1 MSKSEAKKVIN
12 LPLNS
17 DVQFDGK
24 RYTIPAPYLIQD
36 GRLFVTV
43 KGEEVPVSRHIPVIT
58 KEYTDL
64 ESGNDYVEI
73 TWKELDKIKR
83 FIESSSIL
91 GRKKDLLEMSV
102 KGLSVNE
109 NNYKKVM
116 EFLDKFLIENQDE
129 KKLLTTRLGN
139 IKGEFIH
146 PNLISDIIIAPESD
160 GEAQVLKSFQEKGT
174 IESWKTEVLDLVRD
188 HPKVMFFLVASFA
201 AVLVKDV
208 DINSFI
214 VDLSGYTSEGKSTT
228 LLVAS
233 TPWGSKEYVSGWNTT
248 VVGIERLSSFLQN
261 FPVILD
267 DTRNGTEKV
276 LGQVAYDFAQN
287 KGKVRGGLI
296 GMQKLNTWRTI
307 LLTSGEV
314 PLLEYSE
321 RAGLSAR
328 IVQIK
333 DDPFKEYNQDYM
345 AKLYGGILNNYGV
358 VGRCFLEQWL
368 NLDSENKNQL
378 LAHYQEIRSRYAN
391 NSNGNDVLSRIAANY
406 ALIHFTTQLLNKFF
420 DFNIDTKPF
429 EEMFLNE
436 SQENKT
442 LDKPRQMLEKMLGEL
457 NSSRKNI
464 FYDGEYEPDHI
475 DAIYKNAKKEGE
487 KDKLYFTVEFCNR
500 FLEKESNQIR
510 KQWQKKNYTITQ
522 KNKKDN
528 KLIQI
533 GQLRLKAIEINS
545 DTINELGFDFSKT
558 KTY

>member
-12 LPLNS
+12 LPLNTQ
-17 DVQFDGK
+17 VQFDEK
-24 RYTIPAPYLIQD
+24 KYTIPAPYLIQD

-73 TWKELDKIKR
+73 TWKELDKIKK

-116 EFLDKFLIENQDE
+116 EFLDKFLIENQED

-139 IKGEFIH
+139 VKGEFIH
-146 PNLISDIIIAPESD
+146 PNLIGDIIIAPGSD

-174 IESWKTEVLDLVRD
+174 IESWQTEVLDLVRD

-214 VDLSGYTSEGKSTT
+214 VDLSGFTSEGKSTT
-228 LLVAS
+228 LQVAS
-233 TPWGSKEYVSGWNTT
+233 TVWGSKEYVGGWKSTA
-248 VVGIERLSSFLQN
+248 VGVERLSNFLQN

-267 DTRNGTEKV
+267 DTRNASEKI
-276 LGQVAYDFAQN
+276 LREVAYDFSQN
-287 KGKVRGGLI
+287 KGKIRGSII
-296 GMQKLNTWRTI
+296 GMQKLSTWRSI

-314 PLLEYSE
+314 PILDYCD
-321 RAGLSAR
+321 RAGQSAR

-333 DDPFKEYNQDYM
+333 DNPFNEYEQDYM
-345 AKLYGGILNNYGV
+345 FKLYKAMSNNYGV
-358 VGRCFLEQWL
+358 VGRTFLERWL
-368 NLDSENKNQL
+368 NLDLENKNKL

-391 NSNGNDVLSRIAANY
+391 NSNGNDVLSRISANY
-406 ALIHFTTQLLNKFF
+406 ALIHFTAQLLNQFF

-429 EEMFLNE
+429 EEMFLKE

-442 LDKPRQMLEKMLGEL
+442 LDKPRQLLEKMLGEL

-464 FYDGEYEPDHI
+464 FYEGEYEPDQV
-475 DAIYKNAKKEGE
+475 DAIYKNAKKGE

-510 KQWQKKNYTITQ
+510 KQWQKLYNYT
-522 KNKKDN
+522 KKW
-528 KLIQI
+528 K
-533 GQLRLKAIEINS
+533 R
-545 DTINELGFDFSKT
+545 
-558 KTY
+558 